1 MGTLGTQ
8 LAYVF
13 YLGHEAATPRVQQWT
28 PGYLTSDV
36 LVWTQ
41 HIDLLWPTLS
51 YADQEQVAAH
61 ATKLSANPCAGSK
74 TVNWQKY
81 ILGRVICNRHSPHPV
96 RVAALHHYAESLRSV
111 ELESGE
117 SASAVINVGALVAAE
132 LEPMRRQ
139 QALSDLAAVFGSEIR
154 NGAAGRGAM
163 ASGERLRMEADYYLG
178 GDLIARRG
186 VSLGLALVDLA
197 RHSNDMAGLVS
208 DMFRH
213 PRDEMADLLNGLLFA
228 SCYIREQVDGGS
240 AQLRKFQSIA
250 MKEFSTRVLQL
261 SDVDHKLSYL
271 VQLDPWPLARIS
283 ELDELFGRT
292 YMLQLTQ
299 LNQRCQMAMLGDFI
313 LEQGA
318 GAEWRLHAATKK
330 NDAVA
335 ASETTVSNVVEKWQ
349 YLFVQPS
356 CVILV
361 REALGRDYARFQ
373 GLIGRK
379 RPEPSA
385 ECDAIVSV
393 WLAFYSQ
400 FLDDEVG
407 V

>member
-1 MGTLGTQ
+1 
-8 LAYVF
+8 
-13 YLGHEAATPRVQQWT
+13 
-28 PGYLTSDV
+28 
-36 LVWTQ
+36 
-41 HIDLLWPTLS
+41 
-51 YADQEQVAAH
+51 
-61 ATKLSANPCAGSK
+61 
-74 TVNWQKY
+74 
-81 ILGRVICNRHSPHPV
+81 
-96 RVAALHHYAESLRSV
+96 
-111 ELESGE
+111 
-117 SASAVINVGALVAAE
+117 
-132 LEPMRRQ
+132 
-139 QALSDLAAVFGSEIR
+139 
-154 NGAAGRGAM
+154 
-163 ASGERLRMEADYYLG
+163 MEADYYLG
-178 GDLIARRG
+178 SDSIARRG

-213 PRDEMADLLNGLLFA
+213 SRDEMADLLNGLLFA
-228 SCYIREQVDGGS
+228 SCYIREQVDGGG

-250 MKEFSTRVLQL
+250 IKEFSTRVLQL
-261 SDVDHKLSYL
+261 SGVDHKLSYL
-271 VQLDPWPLARIS
+271 VQLDPWPLARLS
-283 ELDELFGRT
+283 ELDELFGRA
-292 YMLQLTQ
+292 YMSQLTQ

-313 LEQGA
+313 LEQGT

-361 REALGRDYARFQ
+361 REALGRDFARFQ

-379 RPEPSA
+379 RPETSA

-393 WLAFYSQ
+393 WLTFYSQ
-400 FLDDEVG
+400 FLDDGVG

>member
-28 PGYLTSDV
+28 PGYLTSEV

-41 HIDLLWPTLS
+41 HMDLLWSTLS
-51 YADQEQVAAH
+51 YTDQELVAAH
-61 ATKLSANPCAGSK
+61 ATRLSANPCAGSK

-81 ILGRVICNRHSPHPV
+81 ILGRVICNRYSPHPV
-96 RVAALHHYAESLRSV
+96 RVAALHHYAESLRSA

-139 QALSDLAAVFGSEIR
+139 KALADLAAVFGSEIR
-154 NGAAGRGAM
+154 NRAAGRDTM
-163 ASGERLRMEADYYLG
+163 AGSERLRMEMDYYLG
-178 GDLIARRG
+178 DDSIARRG

-197 RHSNDMAGLVS
+197 QHSDDMTGLVG
-208 DMFRH
+208 DMLRH

-228 SCYIREQVDGGS
+228 SCYIHEQVDGGS

-261 SDVDHKLSYL
+261 SDVDQKLSYL
-271 VQLDPWPLARIS
+271 VQLDPWPLARLS
-283 ELDELFGRT
+283 ELDESFGRA
-292 YMLQLTQ
+292 YMSQLTQ
-299 LNQRCQMAMLGDFI
+299 LNKRCQMAMLGDFI
-313 LEQGA
+313 LQQGT
-318 GAEWRLHAATKK
+318 GAEWRLHAATKE
-330 NDAVA
+330 NDTVA
-335 ASETTVSNVVEKWQ
+335 ASETTLSNVVEKWQ

-356 CVILV
+356 CVISV

-373 GLIGRK
+373 GLVVAEERLVNNGMHQA
-379 RPEPSA
+379 SA
-385 ECDAIVSV
+385 
-393 WLAFYSQ
+393 Q
-400 FLDDEVG
+400 
-407 V
+407 